1 MAVHNKKVGIMI
13 RIAEGKIYKITVS
26 NKANGRIRELIH
38 RVAENGAVPGVSV
51 DKFWEN
57 IRSYTIYRLRWK
69 MADVEYMIAEYT
81 EEVKEPKKKLKKK
94 PKKRNAKKRL
104 RDTMYN
110 DPDLWWESSGT
121 GPL

>member
-1 MAVHNKKVGIMI
+1 MVRLV
-13 RIAEGKIYKITVS
+13 EGKIYKITVS
-26 NKANGRIRELIH
+26 NKANGQIRELIH
-38 RVAENGAVPGVSV
+38 RVAENGAVPGISV
-51 DKFWEN
+51 DKLWEN

-69 MADVEYMIAEYT
+69 TADVEYMIAEYA

-94 PKKRNAKKRL
+94 LKKKPKKKNVKKRL

-121 GPL
+121 GPI